1 MGSHRY
7 AGRILETHLN
17 SFRPTLLWL
26 HILHVFFGPDWFL
39 TGRALVF
46 LSRGESGDTRSP
58 CWQTSEVMFH

>member
-46 LSRGESGDTRSP
+46 CPVENPVTLGVRAGKQVR
-58 CWQTSEVMFH
+58 